1 MMSETNLTARN
12 DSAAGRVMGILD
24 RVAASLLALCP
35 ILQHY
40 RGLIYNAALTVMV
53 VIAVYLVCRM
63 AAKWKDFRLAALKP
77 VWVLIA
83 YMVYRVVDHGTSVT
97 EVGQS
102 GVLII
107 YFVAAAMDCIDIRW
121 LCRTAM
127 VVSGI
132 AVLALMAQYFCFY
145 VLDFHLQLVPTEL
158 LLPSADQWVLGV
170 QTGLAGINGTI
181 RPNGFY
187 RPSAF
192 FLEPSH
198 VYVYI
203 FPHLMIKLFG
213 KRHGYFHLGQAVV
226 LSLGLVLCTS
236 GMGIAAVCLAWGLFL
251 AFYNEET
258 QTFSLRN
265 LLRRRTK
272 ILLACAAVAFIVA
285 VIVFPPIRTA
295 VVRIFTNDPGKRTA
309 IGGRVAAALEGLR
322 DMNLRQWIFGV
333 EDTTHGISYNM
344 PGLIAAVYRHGLI
357 GMVLSA
363 EFYTK
368 SIWKLKM
375 PFCLPAAVILITSF
389 FSAHT
394 HSTVGMMYFVLILM
408 WGYHTRART
417 EGLLDTLRGIKNR
430 TA

>member
-1 MMSETNLTARN
+1 MNETTLPVQKE
-12 DSAAGRVMGILD
+12 SVFSRVMKILD
-24 RVAASLLALCP
+24 RVAASMLALCP
-35 ILQHY
+35 VLQHY
-40 RGLIYNAALTVMV
+40 RGLIFNAALTVMV
-53 VIAVYLVCRM
+53 IVAAYLVCRI
-63 AAKWKDFRLAALKP
+63 AGKLKSFRLADLKP
-77 VWVLIA
+77 VWALIV
-83 YMVYRVVDHGTSVT
+83 YMIYRVVDHGTSVT
-97 EVGQS
+97 ELGQS

-107 YFVAAAMDCIDIRW
+107 YFMAAAMDCIDLRW
-121 LCRTAM
+121 MCRTAM

-132 AVLALMAQYFCFY
+132 AALLLVVQYFCY
-145 VLDFHLQLVPTEL
+145 YLLGFHLQLVPTEL
-158 LLPSADQWVLGV
+158 LLPSADQWVLCA
-170 QTGLAGINGTI
+170 QTGLASINGEI

-198 VYVYI
+198 VYIYI

-213 KRHGYFHLGQAVV
+213 KSQSRSRLCQAVI

-236 GMGIAAVCLAWGLFL
+236 GMGIAAVCLTWGLFL
-251 AFYNEET
+251 AFYNEQT

-265 LLRRRTK
+265 ILRRRTK
-272 ILLACAAVAFIVA
+272 IILACAAVAFIIA

-309 IGGRVAAALEGLR
+309 IGGRVARALEGLR
-322 DMNLRQWIFGV
+322 DMSPRQWIFG
-333 EDTTHGISYNM
+333 ESDTLQGITYNM
-344 PGLIAAVYRHGLI
+344 PGLIGALQRYGLI

-375 PFCLPAAVILITSF
+375 PFWLPAAVILITSF

-394 HSTVGMMYFVLILM
+394 HSTVGMMYYVLILM
-408 WGYHTRART
+408 RGYHTRLRT
-417 EGLLDTLRGIKNR
+417 ESIFAALRQNQEKR
-430 TA
+430 S